1 MPRDGLPINKSLSI
15 MLPIKPTKV
24 SRGKVFDLLDTLLDK
39 ILKW

>member
-15 MLPIKPTKV
+15 MLSIKPSKV
-24 SRGKVFDLLDTLLDK
+24 SRGKVFDLLETLLDK